1 MIAMKWLKWIGLS
14 LLFLV
19 LTGCMDPNHSVQ
31 TGTIDQKSVVQ
42 FNKSEKSEET
52 YQKGIDTFNNGRN
65 IKVVPS
71 EIENLKTYYIQFK
84 DDNQNLVISNYKVWF
99 DYNKDRIIF
108 TDYIHSYSYYRIVDD
123 DTEFIRSLFLNDD
136 EGK

>member
-1 MIAMKWLKWIGLS
+1 MKWLKWIGLS